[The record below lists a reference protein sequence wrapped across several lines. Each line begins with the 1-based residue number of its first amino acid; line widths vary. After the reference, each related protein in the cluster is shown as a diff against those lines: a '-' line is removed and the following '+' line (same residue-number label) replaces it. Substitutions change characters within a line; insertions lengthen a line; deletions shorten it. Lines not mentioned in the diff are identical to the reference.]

1 MAKYEIGDEVTLK
14 GRLTGGRDQAGAL
27 HIELCVG
34 GDTTAI
40 LPAHVWAFPDAFL
53 THTPKPRELKVGD
66 AVGLEG
72 APENFRWQV
81 LAVHDEWAWLV
92 SENAGAY
99 CSARKT
105 QIVQR

>member
-1 MAKYEIGDEVTLK
+1 MTEYKAGDEVTVRGWVK
-14 GRLTGGRDQAGAL
+14 HDTDSSFSIDVRFDSYETGLFL
-27 HIELCVG
+27 HEQEIV
-34 GDTTAI
+34 
-40 LPAHVWAFPDAFL
+40 

-72 APENFRWQV
+72 APENFRWKV
-81 LAVHDEWAWLV
+81 LAIHDEWAWLV